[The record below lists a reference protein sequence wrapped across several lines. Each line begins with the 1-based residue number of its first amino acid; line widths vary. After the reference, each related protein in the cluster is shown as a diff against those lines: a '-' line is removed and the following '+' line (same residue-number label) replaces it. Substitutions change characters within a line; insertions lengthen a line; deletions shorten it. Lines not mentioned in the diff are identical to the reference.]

1 MTTSINFLT
10 RQAARNTN
18 LNFKSSGK
26 ISILLDNGISSPVGE
41 RWTVIVEMT
50 TPLVTKKTNRVVKS
64 RSNSNEGFDI
74 RKVNT
79 GVKGFDLFYQGEYI
93 LRRDTKLEVYEAG
106 VVAANKM
113 NVNYTTLN
121 YK

>member
-26 ISILLDNGISSPVGE
+26 VSTLVDNGISSPVGE
-41 RWTVIVEMT
+41 RWTVLVEMN
-50 TPLVTKKTNRVVKS
+50 TPLTSKKTKKIVKS
-64 RSNSNEGFDI
+64 RSNINVGFDI
-74 RKVNT
+74 RKVTT
-79 GVKGFDLFYQGEYI
+79 GVQGFDLFYQGEYI

-106 VVAANKM
+106 VIAANKM